1 MQRELTL
8 SGVEQLRSQSSE
20 RESEVSF
27 VTIGTRATSEI
38 IAPMQS
44 VANKNIQSVY
54 VLSVL
59 YK

>member
-8 SGVEQLRSQSSE
+8 RGVEQLRSQSSE

-38 IAPMQS
+38 IAPMQKYTIS
-44 VANKNIQSVY
+44 VCAFSLV
-54 VLSVL
+54 
-59 YK
+59 